1 MSTFGLNSTMERRSF
16 CKTLPGIA
24 VGIGGLAGFLPRLE
38 AQVSG
43 PDSAQVGKIYQLQAA
58 FHLAK
63 SLPDINLMMSLWD
76 ENASLTIPGNPN
88 SPFVG
93 LGSIRAFLL
102 TTGSFTHHRLSL
114 VPSFKI
120 QIDVHGNEA
129 FFYEECHD
137 VQDFD
142 LPSRFIAADTF
153 LAGTLKKIGGK
164 WLFSN
169 MFGGSASP
177 LSVDH
182 YYFP

>member
-1 MSTFGLNSTMERRSF
+1 MEEIMERRDF
-16 CKTLPGIA
+16 CKNLPGIA
-24 VGIGGLAGFLPRLE
+24 LGVGGLAASGVPLG

-43 PDSAQVGKIYQLQAA
+43 PDSTQVAEIYQLQAA

-63 SLPDINLMMSLWD
+63 TTQNIDLMMSLWD
-76 ENASLTIPGNPN
+76 PSGSLTIPGNPS
-88 SPFVG
+88 SPFIG
-93 LGSIRAFLL
+93 LGQIRSYFLSG
-102 TTGSFTHHRLSL
+102 GSFTHRRFSL

-120 QIDVHGNEA
+120 KIDVHGDQA
-129 FFYEECHD
+129 FLYFECHD
-137 VQDFD
+137 IGDFD
-142 LPSRFIAADTF
+142 LPSRFIASDTI
-153 LAGTLKKIGGK
+153 LAGTLRKIGGQ